1 MCLSEHGPVLH
12 VVGAHF
18 SQTCGCNHRQ
28 GKIQAIDAM
37 MGLAGTAL
45 GPLII
50 TFSREQ
56 LGSYRP
62 IFYILSA
69 LPCGMAIVALVFLAK
84 PAPPESAGSMYGKP

>member
-1 MCLSEHGPVLH
+1 MKRVSAGDAFHKPG
-12 VVGAHF
+12 
-18 SQTCGCNHRQ
+18 Q
-28 GKIQAIDAM
+28 GKVQAIDAM

-69 LPCGMAIVALVFLAK
+69 LPCGMAIVALLFLAK
-84 PAPPESAGSMYGKP
+84 PVPPESAKSMHAKP